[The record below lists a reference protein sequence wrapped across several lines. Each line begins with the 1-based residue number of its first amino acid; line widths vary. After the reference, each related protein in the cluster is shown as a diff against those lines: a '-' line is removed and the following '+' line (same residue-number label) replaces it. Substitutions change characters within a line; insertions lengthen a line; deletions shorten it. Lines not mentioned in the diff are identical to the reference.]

1 MFPIPLDCL
10 LKYYYNV
17 HNFGTKPCVRER
29 YTMQREMVPMDGNT
43 AAAYVA
49 HAVNEVIAIYPI
61 TPSSSIGELSDA
73 WSAKG
78 RKNIWGTIP
87 SVTEM
92 QSEAGAAGAVHGALT
107 TGALTTTYTASQGL
121 LLMIPNMYK
130 IAGELCPTV
139 FHVTA
144 RAVACQALSIFGDHS
159 DVMSVRGTGF
169 ALMPSSSIQEIMD
182 TAIIAQASTL
192 KSRVPF
198 LHFFDGFRLS
208 HEIQKIE
215 QLTYDDMREM
225 IDDEYVIAHRLRGLN
240 PENPT
245 IRGTSQNPDVF
256 FAARETVNSY
266 YQAVPGVVQESMDK
280 YAKLTGRQYHLFDYV
295 GAPDADRIV
304 VLMGSGAET
313 MEEVVDY
320 LNAKGEKVG
329 VVKVRLFRPF
339 SAKDFAQA
347 LPATVKSIAVL
358 DRTKEPGS
366 VGEPLYEDVWTA
378 VGESMSEG
386 WASFKEYP
394 NVLGGRY
401 GLGSAEFN
409 AGMARS
415 VLDNLKELKPKNHFT
430 VGILD
435 DVTDFSLPW
444 DEDFYTEGKGVHR
457 AMFYGLGSDGT
468 VGANKNSI
476 KIIAE
481 ATPNYAQGYFVY
493 DSKKAGA
500 VTVSHLRFGEDRI
513 RSTYLVSKA
522 NFLACH
528 KFSFVEK
535 YDMLSKL
542 ENNGV
547 FLLNSPFSKDEVWDD
562 LPAEVQE
569 QIIRK
574 NITFYVINAVD
585 IAQKLGLGARI
596 NTIMQTAFFMISSV
610 IPKDRAIEL
619 IREAIVK
626 SYGKKG
632 QNIIDMN
639 MKAVDTA
646 IESIEEVAYPDKV
659 TSKKRMLSV
668 VPDTATDFVK
678 KVTGEIIAGRGDR
691 LPVSLLP
698 DDGTYPTG
706 TTKYEKRNIADQIPV
721 WNPDLCIQ
729 CGQCSLVC
737 PHASIRIKFYDK
749 DHLKKAPQ
757 AFKSVDARAKK
768 MQGMK
773 FSVQVAPEDC
783 TGCRQCANI
792 CPGQEKVD
800 GKPTGERALMMEPQI
815 PLREQEAQNWD
826 FFLSIPNTDPSL
838 MPRTSIIGS
847 QLLPT
852 LFEFSG
858 ACAGCGETPVVKL
871 ISQLFGDRAIIG
883 NATGCSSIY
892 GGNLPTTPYTT
903 RDDGRGPV
911 WSNSLFEDAAEFAMG
926 MRLTSD
932 KLQQHAL
939 ELAQKA
945 IKEKKPGVDGSLLKK
960 ILQSVQTTPEEIEAQ
975 RQRVIKLK
983 KSLEKASDS
992 DLKLLRSLADYL
1004 IKRSIWAFGG
1014 DGWAYDIGYGGV
1026 DHVLAS
1032 ERDVNILVLDTEVY
1046 SNTGGQMSKS
1056 TPIGAIAR
1064 FAEAGKPIGK
1074 KDLGMMAMTYGRAY
1088 VACIALGANMNQA
1101 VRALNEADAYPGP
1114 SLIIAYTHCIAHG
1127 IDMSNGIENQKK
1139 AVKSGHFP
1147 LYRFNP
1153 MLAKEGKNP
1162 LTLDSK
1168 EPSLDI
1174 GDYMYGELRFR
1185 ALKQTNP
1192 EKAIEYL
1199 ETARAD
1205 AARRYDLYKHL
1216 AEMSY

>member
-1 MFPIPLDCL
+1 MS
-10 LKYYYNV
+10 
-17 HNFGTKPCVRER
+17 T
-29 YTMQREMVPMDGNT
+29 QREMVMMDGNT

-49 HAVNEVIAIYPI
+49 HATNEVIAIYPI
-61 TPSSSIGELSDA
+61 TPSSLIGELSDA
-73 WSAKG
+73 WTARG
-78 RKNIWGTIP
+78 RKNIWGTAP

-130 IAGELCPTV
+130 IAGELCPSV

-159 DVMSVRGTGF
+159 DVMAVRATGF

-182 TAIIAQASTL
+182 LALIAQASTL
-192 KSRVPF
+192 KARVPF
-198 LHFFDGFRLS
+198 VHFFDGFRLS

-215 QLTYDDMREM
+215 QLTYEDMKAM

-240 PENPT
+240 PENPR

-256 FAARETVNSY
+256 FTARETVNGY
-266 YQAVPGVVQESMDK
+266 YTATPSIVQEYMDRFVK
-280 YAKLTGRQYHLFDYV
+280 ITGRGYHLFDYV
-295 GAPDADRIV
+295 GAKDAESVV
-304 VLMGSGAET
+304 VLMGSAAET
-313 MEEVVDY
+313 MDEVTDY
-320 LNAKGEKVG
+320 LNGKGEKVG
-329 VVKVRLFRPF
+329 MVKVRLYRPF
-339 SAKDFAQA
+339 SPRDFVAA
-347 LPATVKSIAVL
+347 LPSTVKRIAVL
-358 DRTKEPGS
+358 DRTKEPGAI
-366 VGEPLYEDVWTA
+366 GEPLYEDIRTA
-378 VGESMSEG
+378 IGEAMSDG
-386 WASFKEYP
+386 WASFRDYP
-394 NVLGGRY
+394 MVIGGRY

-409 AGMARS
+409 AGMAKS
-415 VLDNLKELKPKNHFT
+415 VFDNMKESKPKNHFT
-430 VGILD
+430 VGIID
-435 DVTDFSLPW
+435 DVTETSIPWDDDFS
-444 DEDFYTEGKGVHR
+444 TEGKKVHR

-481 ATPNYAQGYFVY
+481 ATPNYAQGYFEY

-500 VTVSHLRFGEDRI
+500 VTVSHLRFGENPI

-542 ENNGV
+542 EKGGI
-547 FLLNSPFSKDEVWDD
+547 FLLNSPFTAQKVWDE

-569 QIIRK
+569 QIILK
-574 NITFYVINAVD
+574 NISFYVINAVA
-585 IAQKLGLGARI
+585 IAQELGLGARI
-596 NTIMQTAFFMISSV
+596 NTIMQTAFFVISGV
-610 IPKDRAIEL
+610 VQKDRAVEL
-619 IREAIVK
+619 IRDTIIK
-626 SYGKKG
+626 TYGKKG

-639 MKAVDTA
+639 MKAVDEA
-646 IESIEEVAYPDKV
+646 LKSVGQVSYPDKV
-659 TSKKRMLSV
+659 TSKKHM
-668 VPDTATDFVK
+668 VPPVPESAPAFVK
-678 KVTGEIIAGRGDR
+678 KVTGEIIAGRGNM
-691 LPVSLLP
+691 LSVSKLP

-706 TTKYEKRNIADQIPV
+706 TTKYEKRNIADNIPV
-721 WNPDLCIQ
+721 WYPELCIQ

-737 PHASIRIKFYDK
+737 PHATIRIKFYDEA
-749 DHLKKAPQ
+749 LLGKAPKT
-757 AFKSVDARAKK
+757 FKSAQARAKK

-773 FSVQVAPEDC
+773 FTVQVAPEDC
-783 TGCRQCANI
+783 TGCSQCANI
-792 CPGQEKVD
+792 CPGQKKVD

-815 PLREQEAQNWD
+815 PLREQEAENWD
-826 FFLSIPNTDPSL
+826 FFLNLPDTDPGL
-838 MPRTSIIGS
+838 MPRTTILGS

-852 LFEFSG
+852 MFEFSG

-871 ISQLFGDRAIIG
+871 VSQLFGDRLIIG

-903 RDDGRGPV
+903 RGDGRGPV

-932 KLQQHAL
+932 KLAQHAM
-939 ELAQKA
+939 ELVDRALHAMKG
-945 IKEKKPGVDGSLLKK
+945 KKGEPDASLLKE
-960 ILQSVQTTPEEIEAQ
+960 IMESAQATPEEIEAQ
-975 RQRVIKLK
+975 RARVGKLK
-983 KSLEKASDS
+983 KTLKNTDDK
-992 DLKLLRSLADYL
+992 DLKLLLSLTDYL

-1032 ERDVNILVLDTEVY
+1032 GRDVNILVLDTEVY

-1056 TPIGAIAR
+1056 TPLGAIAR
-1064 FAEAGKPIGK
+1064 FAEAGKPMQK
-1074 KDLGMMAMTYGRAY
+1074 KDLGLMAMVYGNAY
-1088 VACIALGANMNQA
+1088 VARIALGANMNQG

-1127 IDMSNGIENQKK
+1127 IDMSNGIEEQKK
-1139 AVKSGHFP
+1139 AVASGHWP

-1153 MLAKEGKNP
+1153 LLAKEGKNP
-1162 LTLDSK
+1162 LNIDSK
-1168 EPSLDI
+1168 EPSIDI
-1174 GDYMYGELRFR
+1174 GEYMYGELRFR

-1199 ETARAD
+1199 EKARAD
-1205 AARRYDLYKHL
+1205 AERRYRMYKHL
-1216 AEMSY
+1216 SEIPY